1 MLLMVQHHL
10 IEVAEAY
17 LERVVLEQF
26 QIAIATIR
34 DEK

>member
-1 MLLMVQHHL
+1 VQHHL

-26 QIAIATIR
+26 QIATATIGM
-34 DEK
+34 KSKK